1 LVLHRAQPSTHQQ
14 PESVHKRRF
23 SLAQFNLGAV
33 VGAPRQAQQIAL
45 ALSGVDRKQH
55 GQTKIRRRGLQESRY
70 VLVVPNL
77 VDAGAV
83 IKLADLGARIFCNQ
97 PAIVSPRKNARQ
109 SAIGI
114 VGLSQR
120 RFCQLI
126 APVEK
131 LRSRLDDLL

>member
-1 LVLHRAQPSTHQQ
+1 
-14 PESVHKRRF
+14 
-23 SLAQFNLGAV
+23 
-33 VGAPRQAQQIAL
+33 
-45 ALSGVDRKQH
+45 
-55 GQTKIRRRGLQESRY
+55 
-70 VLVVPNL
+70 
-77 VDAGAV
+77 V

-97 PAIVSPRKNARQ
+97 SAIVCPRKNARQ